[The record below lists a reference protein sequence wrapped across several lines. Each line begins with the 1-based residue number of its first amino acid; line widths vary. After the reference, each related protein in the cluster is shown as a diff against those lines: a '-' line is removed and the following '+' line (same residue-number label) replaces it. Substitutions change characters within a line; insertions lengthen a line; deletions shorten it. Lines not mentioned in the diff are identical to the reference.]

1 MPQGDEFIV
10 KSTQVMADDLTDKD
24 VFEDMFSNEANKVV
38 DEVNVMVAYDN
49 NSGNEQ
55 VDPSHEDNAPPVS
68 KDINSSSHKDA
79 REQDSKRLNFHP
91 LQIGSSI
98 KASRRC
104 RASQPAVDL
113 MTGAMGILLPKLDQ
127 LLKEQNQQPQL
138 KKDIESIRGKL
149 RSMHACVTG
158 TTGPA

>member
-55 VDPSHEDNAPPVS
+55 VDLSHEDNAPPVS
-68 KDINSSSHKDA
+68 K
-79 REQDSKRLNFHP
+79 
-91 LQIGSSI
+91 
-98 KASRRC
+98 
-104 RASQPAVDL
+104 V
-113 MTGAMGILLPKLDQ
+113 
-127 LLKEQNQQPQL
+127 
-138 KKDIESIRGKL
+138 
-149 RSMHACVTG
+149 
-158 TTGPA
+158 

>member
-1 MPQGDEFIV
+1 MYCIQPIKGIVQPRSKRPVKITLQVQEGAHGYMPQGDEFIV

-79 REQDSKRLNFHP
+79 REQDSKRLNFRP

-104 RASQPAVDL
+104 RAS
-113 MTGAMGILLPKLDQ
+113 
-127 LLKEQNQQPQL
+127 
-138 KKDIESIRGKL
+138 
-149 RSMHACVTG
+149 
-158 TTGPA
+158 